1 MFDLNSVRTYFA
13 DHVRQL
19 SAETIGWL
27 AIVFLHAATIP
38 PILGLLFGVSDRL
51 PSIDVVLFIWVGLVL
66 FFTKALLNKDMLNII
81 TISVGFI
88 IQAGLLG
95 LLVFK

>member
-1 MFDLNSVRTYFA
+1 MFDLNTIKNYFT
-13 DHVRQL
+13 DHLRQL

-38 PILGLLFGVSDRL
+38 PILGLLFGISDRL